1 MTVRE
6 AVSAGSGA
14 IGQVLIDSQ
23 KSVWYSENPNRFG
36 ESFSFDPMSF
46 VSPRDLSTA
55 YGVPLIISRVGTMS
69 IKSDESG
76 EVTTGY
82 PAIYFDNNDS
92 TFLPA
97 DIGDKN
103 FVGFQIAGIVDG
115 ELEIVGIAEGIAEG
129 SLWGS
134 LFGELGGEGLFKID
148 NPFYL
153 VDDIKEFFK
162 DLWDGLIK
170 ALKDSLE
177 KYWMIILIILII
189 VIAYFLLS
197 TTGTGLAIYQSLKN

>member
-14 IGQVLIDSQ
+14 IGQVLIDSK
-23 KSVWYSENPNRFG
+23 KSVWYEQDTNRSG
-36 ESFSFDPMSF
+36 ESFSFDPMAF
-46 VSPRDLSTA
+46 VSPSDLSTA
-55 YGVPLIISRVGTMS
+55 YGVPLIISRVGSMD
-69 IKSDESG
+69 IKSKESG
-76 EVTTGY
+76 EVTKGY
-82 PAIYFDNNDS
+82 PAVYFDNNKR
-92 TFLPA
+92 TFLVA
-97 DIGDKN
+97 DIGDQN
-103 FVGFQIAGIVDG
+103 FVGYQIAGIVDG
-115 ELEIVGIAEGIAEG
+115 ELEQVGTSEG

-134 LFGELGGEGLFKID
+134 LFGELGEEGLFKVN

-197 TTGTGLAIYQSLKN
+197 TTGTALAIYQSLKN